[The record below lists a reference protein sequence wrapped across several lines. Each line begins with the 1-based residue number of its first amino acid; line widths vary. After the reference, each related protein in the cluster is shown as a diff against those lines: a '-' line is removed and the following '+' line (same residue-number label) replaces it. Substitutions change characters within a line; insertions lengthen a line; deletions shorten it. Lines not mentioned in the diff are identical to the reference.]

1 MNSAYCGAADRMFPL
16 RAFQLLTGSR
26 FEGGIYL
33 KRNYHIPRNIVGA
46 ILDLVWSAQIAEARM
61 GSYVTAIP
69 AASSDIAAKHFA
81 HRLTVETDCA
91 DVADAM
97 RNDLQDFVLLTL

>member
-1 MNSAYCGAADRMFPL
+1 
-16 RAFQLLTGSR
+16 
-26 FEGGIYL
+26 
-33 KRNYHIPRNIVGA
+33 
-46 ILDLVWSAQIAEARM
+46 M

-97 RNDLQDFVLLTL
+97 RNDLQDFVLLHVVGTKGHKL